1 MTTAEAP
8 AEFIEAALDLPIR
21 YIDRSRN
28 YYLSLGYD
36 NPYQWAHNPDVPF
49 EPMQKP
55 ARKARIALISTAA
68 PYDPEK
74 GNQGPWAPYNADAK
88 FTRVY
93 SMPIDPAPDVR
104 ISHIGYDRK
113 HTSAE
118 DVNSYFPLE
127 RMKEAARDGK
137 IGHLNERFY
146 GVPTLRSQRLTIDRD
161 APEVLQLCRED
172 RIDAA
177 LLVAT

>member
-1 MTTAEAP
+1 MTTTKAP
-8 AEFIEAALDLPIR
+8 AEFIEATLDLPVR

-28 YYLSLGYD
+28 YYLALGFD
-36 NPYQWAHNPDVPF
+36 NPYRWASNRDVPF
-49 EPMQKP
+49 APLTRPLSES
-55 ARKARIALISTAA
+55 RLALISTAA
-68 PYDPEK
+68 PYNPQA
-74 GNQGPWAPYNADAK
+74 GNQGPWAPYNAEAK

-93 SMPIDPAPDVR
+93 SLPIDPAPDVR
-104 ISHIGYDRK
+104 ISHVGYDRK

-118 DVNSYFPLE
+118 DVNTYFPLA
-127 RMKEAARDGK
+127 RLKEAAADGR

-146 GVPTLRSQRLTIDRD
+146 GVPTLRSQRLNTERD
-161 APEVLQLCRED
+161 APEVLGLCRED